1 MGDEKVIALLLMQ
14 QIAVLFLIM
23 GLGFLIEAWNRKD
36 RGQQGTFHGD
46 DLSGFALRDDPCFSD

>member
-1 MGDEKVIALLLMQ
+1 MGDEKLIALLLMQ

-23 GLGFLIEAWNRKD
+23 GLGFLIVKL
-36 RGQQGTFHGD
+36 GIVKTGTFHGD

>member
-23 GLGFLIEAWNRKD
+23 GLGFLIVKLGIVKTED
-36 RGQQGTFHGD
+36 SHGD